1 MKRLLTL
8 TLALLMAL
16 SLFAIGGKNYARAE
30 EAASKYVGLWEITGC
45 EEDGT
50 FISSTEAGQRIY
62 MSFLPSGIIYAVNL
76 HGSEWEEAYYAY
88 RANGEDALYIFEGDE
103 PLPCAYDPETDI
115 ITVSDPNS
123 TMKLF
128 LQRVKDD
135 PLPDIHTLV
144 QHTEVDREY
153 SGYMLRMGEQTI
165 DLVEHLAITEEEADE
180 YYYLKLRSDGTG
192 YVQFGSEKMS
202 GNIRWNETTF
212 FAEDDDDPA
221 PYTREGDHILMDLN
235 GTVVEFAPIKE
246 VEALV
251 GVKIWELNNTAVQ
264 LPEELIGTWELAKCT
279 VQGMEFDPDQLDMDT
294 TIIVNKNGTAAMY
307 TKGAAPMGYRLT
319 IKDESTL
326 RLVALG
332 VEMYTLK
339 YDGTVLTLTMMG
351 MDLIFEKDD

>member
-1 MKRLLTL
+1 
-8 TLALLMAL
+8 
-16 SLFAIGGKNYARAE
+16 
-30 EAASKYVGLWEITGC
+30 
-45 EEDGT
+45 
-50 FISSTEAGQRIY
+50 
-62 MSFLPSGIIYAVNL
+62 
-76 HGSEWEEAYYAY
+76 
-88 RANGEDALYIFEGDE
+88 
-103 PLPCAYDPETDI
+103 
-115 ITVSDPNS
+115 
-123 TMKLF
+123 MKLF

-192 YVQFGSEKMS
+192 YVQFGSEEMS

-264 LPEELIGTWELAKCT
+264 LPEELIDLFDYNTPLWGMMGTGDETPVYPYVFGGAGVLA
-279 VQGMEFDPDQLDMDT
+279 V
-294 TIIVNKNGTAAMY
+294 
-307 TKGAAPMGYRLT
+307 
-319 IKDESTL
+319 
-326 RLVALG
+326 VALLVFG
-332 VEMYTLK
+332 K
-339 YDGTVLTLTMMG
+339 
-351 MDLIFEKDD
+351 KRKKSRQ